1 MDPVLPSL
9 RDLLLHQ
16 PPMLFLDSVLEM
28 GSEYC
33 RTEKIVN
40 PEDWFALKDGS
51 MPAWVGIELMA
62 QTIAAWSGHEKC
74 IFGGLP
80 KPGYLL
86 GTRRY
91 KNKAPSFSPGTKLE
105 IEVRREFKDSSGLG
119 AFMCKIFVESEVVAE
134 AIVKVFEKSEQQE

>member
-1 MDPVLPSL
+1 MDSAFPNP

-16 PPMLFLDSVLEM
+16 SPMLFLDSVLEM
-28 GSEYC
+28 GSEHC
-33 RTEKIVN
+33 RTEKVVN

-62 QTIAAWSGHEKC
+62 QTIAAWSGHEK
-74 IFGGLP
+74 FVNGGLP

-91 KNKAPSFSPGTKLE
+91 KSKSPSFPPGTKLE
-105 IEVRREFKDSSGLG
+105 IEIKQEFRDSSGLG
-119 AFMCKIFVESEVVAE
+119 AFECKVFVGSEVVAE
-134 AIVKVFEKSEQQE
+134 AVVKVLESTER